1 MYRRRAS
8 VRRSDGGI
16 RERGQTGESC
26 GGLRRQNNKPSTRRR
41 ENRTVEK
48 RKPKWSNV
56 RAFILL
62 VLTILCSLCC
72 LTACAIADGGSE
84 KPMFKVS
91 LSQKNTVTAEEV
103 TGDASGVSEVK
114 VGDLRVQ
121 LLSDTVLRIEERAQS
136 GKFENRP
143 SYLVPDRGGWEPA
156 VFEVR
161 EDENVTQI
169 FVKDAESSDVAY
181 VVHIPAGS
189 SSAASVY
196 VTDEEGEPLW
206 HFA

>member
-1 MYRRRAS
+1 M
-8 VRRSDGGI
+8 
-16 RERGQTGESC
+16 
-26 GGLRRQNNKPSTRRR
+26 
-41 ENRTVEK
+41 EK

-84 KPMFKVS
+84 KPMFKAS

-121 LLSDTVLRIEERAQS
+121 LLSDTALRIEERAER
-136 GKFENRP
+136 K
-143 SYLVPDRGGWEPA
+143 V
-156 VFEVR
+156 
-161 EDENVTQI
+161 
-169 FVKDAESSDVAY
+169 
-181 VVHIPAGS
+181 
-189 SSAASVY
+189 
-196 VTDEEGEPLW
+196 
-206 HFA
+206 